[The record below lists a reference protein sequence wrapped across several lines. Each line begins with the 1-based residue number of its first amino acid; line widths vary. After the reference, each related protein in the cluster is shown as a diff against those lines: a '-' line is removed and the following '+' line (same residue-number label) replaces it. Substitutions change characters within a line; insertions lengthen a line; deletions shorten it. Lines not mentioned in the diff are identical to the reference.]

1 MGLLFL
7 PVFVA
12 PDLSWCNGVQMI
24 WKKMMTIATQL
35 TKKRCCAKVWHAG
48 DVHDCLS
55 DPGPEEQCSSAG
67 DTYIGQVGDEY
78 QGREWCEVFDE
89 V

>member
-1 MGLLFL
+1 MSEMSAWETTTRRSNPQIYAGLLAARCLGLLFL

-35 TKKRCCAKVWHAG
+35 TKNAAVRRYGTPAMCTIA
-48 DVHDCLS
+48 
-55 DPGPEEQCSSAG
+55 
-67 DTYIGQVGDEY
+67 
-78 QGREWCEVFDE
+78 
-89 V
+89 